1 MVCIIFQKQIKIF
14 NPLDAPFGYY
24 YNLLLSNCFT
34 SSSLVQLHDV
44 IIKKDLLLTL
54 DLRRLKT
61 FSMYFSR
68 LLIASSGQ
76 RLIASYV
83 PLSKQT
89 SKLCVDNLDL
99 ISETSDKISHCYKFN
114 IYMNFGILQV
124 KYFQVRLFLFKRHLA
139 IRRHDTHLEYNIL
152 YISLFCYF

>member
-1 MVCIIFQKQIKIF
+1 MLV
-14 NPLDAPFGYY
+14 APFGYY

-44 IIKKDLLLTL
+44 IIKKDLLSTL
-54 DLRRLKT
+54 HLRRLKT

-99 ISETSDKISHCYKFN
+99 ISETSDKISHCYKFK

-124 KYFQVRLFLFKRHLA
+124 KYFLVRLFFWPFAGMILTLNTIFCTFLCSA
-139 IRRHDTHLEYNIL
+139 IFEANLTA
-152 YISLFCYF
+152 SSQ

>member
-1 MVCIIFQKQIKIF
+1 MTVWTS
-14 NPLDAPFGYY
+14 NPTKFKLFYINFENGLGALYVYPLNAPLGYY

-44 IIKKDLLLTL
+44 IIKKDFLSTL
-54 DLRRLKT
+54 DLRRSNT

-68 LLIASSGQ
+68 LLNASSGQ

-89 SKLCVDNLDL
+89 SKFCVDNLDW
-99 ISETSDKISHCYKFN
+99 ISETFDKISHCYKFK
-114 IYMNFGILQV
+114 IHLNFGIL
-124 KYFQVRLFLFKRHLA
+124 
-139 IRRHDTHLEYNIL
+139 
-152 YISLFCYF
+152 

>member
-1 MVCIIFQKQIKIF
+1 MTVWTSNPTKFKWFNINFAKQIRSSVGF
-14 NPLDAPFGYY
+14 NPLDVPFGYY
-24 YNLLLSNCFT
+24 YNLLLLNCIT

-44 IIKKDLLLTL
+44 IIKKDLLSTL
-54 DLRRLKT
+54 DFRRLKT

-114 IYMNFGILQV
+114 IHMNFGILQV
-124 KYFQVRLFLFKRHLA
+124 KYFLVRLF
-139 IRRHDTHLEYNIL
+139 
-152 YISLFCYF
+152 

>member
-1 MVCIIFQKQIKIF
+1 MTVWTSNPTKFKLFYINFENRLGYLQEYLL
-14 NPLDAPFGYY
+14 NPLNALFRHW

-44 IIKKDLLLTL
+44 IIKKDFLSTL
-54 DLRRLKT
+54 DLRRSNT
-61 FSMYFSR
+61 FLMYFSR

-76 RLIASYV
+76 RLMASYV

-99 ISETSDKISHCYKFN
+99 ISETFDKISHCYKFK
-114 IYMNFGILQV
+114 IYMNFGIL
-124 KYFQVRLFLFKRHLA
+124 
-139 IRRHDTHLEYNIL
+139 
-152 YISLFCYF
+152 